1 MSFSAATYVKY
12 AYVRKKLAWPCP
24 SWQKSLKDESNK
36 TNQVTFNSD
45 GSIFLIFLH
54 EARLKT
60 FRLCDENKIKFVN
73 SDRVAALWRMLRIL
87 WTNEACFFY
96 NSRGRNLWGAA
107 DSALDPRLTRRPYHQ
122 AIVSILIRATK
133 NFLCVVWA
141 VIQVLVLKHPTLGDF
156 HTTFLT

>member
-1 MSFSAATYVKY
+1 MLNTRTFERSSLDHVQADKNLLRTNPTKQTKWRSTQMVQSFSFSCSK
-12 AYVRKKLAWPCP
+12 
-24 SWQKSLKDESNK
+24 
-36 TNQVTFNSD
+36 
-45 GSIFLIFLH
+45 
-54 EARLKT
+54 RLW
-60 FRLCDENKIKFVN
+60 RLCDENKIKFVN

-107 DSALDPRLTRRPYHQ
+107 DSALDPRMTRPPYHQ

-133 NFLCVVWA
+133 KFLCLVWA